1 MIQEDWSYKFYKFSL
16 LTFLMFISA
25 LNYNLFINP
34 AKIVAGGV
42 NGISTILERLFYI
55 SPSSS
60 MIIIYILMLVI
71 VIFFKEYELAISA
84 LFASI
89 IYPFFVEIT
98 SSLNGII
105 NFSQKDLLIIAIF
118 SGIISGIISGLTCK
132 LNISQGGTILIA
144 QVICKELKTSA
155 SKINTI
161 ISMVIVISGGF
172 VFGITNIL
180 LAIVFLFSSKII
192 MDKITLGISKNKL
205 FHIITNRDDDVI
217 EYITKNLDSG
227 VTTFK
232 TRGGYEH
239 EKRTVIM
246 SCISSRDYFKL
257 KEGVKSIDEN
267 SFMVITDAYQVR
279 GGK

>member
-16 LTFLMFISA
+16 LTFLMFLSA
-25 LNYNLFINP
+25 LNYNLFLNP
-34 AKIVAGGV
+34 TKIVAGGV
-42 NGISTILERLFYI
+42 NGISIILERLFYI
-55 SPSSS
+55 TPSVS
-60 MIIIYILMLVI
+60 MIVIYILMMVI

-89 IYPFFVEIT
+89 VYPFFVEIT
-98 SSLNGII
+98 SSLNGLI
-105 NFSQKDLLIIAIF
+105 NITSNDCLIVAVF
-118 SGIISGIISGLTCK
+118 SGIIAGIITGLTCK
-132 LNISQGGTILIA
+132 LNISQGGTVLIA
-144 QVICKELKTSA
+144 QTLAKELKTTP
-155 SKINTI
+155 SKLNII
-161 ISMVIVISGGF
+161 ISMIIVISGGF

-180 LAIVFLFSSKII
+180 FAIVYLVSNKIVI
-192 MDKITLGISKNKL
+192 DKITLGISQNKL
-205 FHIITNRDDDVI
+205 FHIITEKEDEVI
-217 EYITKNLDSG
+217 DYITNNLDSG

-246 SCISSRDYFKL
+246 SCISSIDYFKL
-257 KEGVKSIDEN
+257 KEGVNSIDDK